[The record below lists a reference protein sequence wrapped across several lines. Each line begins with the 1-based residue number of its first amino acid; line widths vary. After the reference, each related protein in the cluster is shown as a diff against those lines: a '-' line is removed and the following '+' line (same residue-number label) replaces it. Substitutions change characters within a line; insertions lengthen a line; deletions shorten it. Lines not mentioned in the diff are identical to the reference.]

1 MLDMEYIIVQCI
13 HIYYLLEGP
22 SPTRYSTTL
31 SITPLSLGIT
41 GRGKGGPPLV
51 IPPGGIPDK
60 LDKIYNIYIA
70 KY

>member
-1 MLDMEYIIVQCI
+1 MY
-13 HIYYLLEGP
+13 IYYLLEGP

-60 LDKIYNIYIA
+60 LDKIYLLQNTDIPRRHYVQVI
-70 KY
+70 